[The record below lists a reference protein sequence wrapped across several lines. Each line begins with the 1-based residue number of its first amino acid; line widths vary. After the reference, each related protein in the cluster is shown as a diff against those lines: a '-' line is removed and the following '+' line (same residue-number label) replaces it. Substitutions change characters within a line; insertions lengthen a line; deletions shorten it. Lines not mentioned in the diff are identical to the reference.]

1 MPILKLDNAAP
12 GMILAEP
19 VTNHH
24 NRLLLEA
31 GRRLTERH
39 LRVFKAWGVT
49 VLAVRGGGGDEGAG
63 RPEAPPAAI
72 DEELKARFVGLLQDP
87 VMAEIMEAAAR
98 QLQEHRRRKKG
109 AHGAA

>member
-39 LRVFKAWGVT
+39 LRVFKAWGVAI
-49 VLAVRGGGGDEGAG
+49 LAVRGGGGDEGVE
-63 RPEAPPAAI
+63 RHEAPPAAI
-72 DEELKARFVGLLQDP
+72 DERLQARFAGLLEDP
-87 VMAEIMEAAAR
+87 VMAEIMEAAGR
-98 QLQEHRRRKKG
+98 QLQEHRRKKKSG
-109 AHGAA
+109 HGAG